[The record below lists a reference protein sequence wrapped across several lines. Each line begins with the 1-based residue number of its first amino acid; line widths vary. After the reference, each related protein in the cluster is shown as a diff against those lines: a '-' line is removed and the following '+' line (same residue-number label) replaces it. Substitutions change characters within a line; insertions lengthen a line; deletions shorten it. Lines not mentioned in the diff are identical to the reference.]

1 MRCGSG
7 GRKAVAFQNL
17 WEKVQITKGNIVS
30 FLEQVCYNQEKC
42 SIKRKATDE
51 GIRRMGRYVKDV
63 QLDKPIDVVSMV
75 MDDFVYHNQFS
86 RTDWNGEMVYYLKD
100 RHGGDRYMKWSYAA
114 GELHVEAWLKNPFGG
129 EMDLDGVGGASRR
142 EYKKSMDELIRR
154 LVNTG
159 DQLSSGHVGSD
170 PLHHDNS
177 HHVGRHMSARMAGQA
192 TAGQR
197 VTSQA
202 TAAPGASAG
211 REGTGQV
218 ALFWAILA
226 IMFAW
231 SVPILGLI
239 FAIVALR
246 KQGESSR
253 QVLVRWIAIIAILVA
268 AGAMLYWIAAAAV
281 VGFAG
286 FWAY

>member
-177 HHVGRHMSARMAGQA
+177 HHVGRHMSARMAGQE

-197 VTSQA
+197 VTGQA
-202 TAAPGASAG
+202 TAAPGSSAG

-218 ALFWAILA
+218 ALFLAILA

>member
-7 GRKAVAFQNL
+7 GRKAVDFQNL

-51 GIRRMGRYVKDV
+51 GIRRMGRYVKDI

-177 HHVGRHMSARMAGQA
+177 HHVGRHMSARMAGQE

-202 TAAPGASAG
+202 TAAPGSSAG

-268 AGAMLYWIAAAAV
+268 VGAMLYWIAAVVV
-281 VGFAG
+281 VGIAG

>member
-1 MRCGSG
+1 LT
-7 GRKAVAFQNL
+7 VAFQNL

-177 HHVGRHMSARMAGQA
+177 HHVGRHMSARMAGQE

-202 TAAPGASAG
+202 TAAPGSSAG

-268 AGAMLYWIAAAAV
+268 VGAMLYWIAAVVV
-281 VGFAG
+281 VGIAG

>member
-51 GIRRMGRYVKDV
+51 GIRRMGRYVKDI

-142 EYKKSMDELIRR
+142 EYKKSMDELIQR

-202 TAAPGASAG
+202 TAAPGSSAG

-231 SVPILGLI
+231 PVPILGLI

-268 AGAMLYWIAAAAV
+268 VGAMLYWIAAVAV
-281 VGFAG
+281 VGIAG

>member
-202 TAAPGASAG
+202 TAAAGASAG

>member
-1 MRCGSG
+1 
-7 GRKAVAFQNL
+7 
-17 WEKVQITKGNIVS
+17 
-30 FLEQVCYNQEKC
+30 
-42 SIKRKATDE
+42 
-51 GIRRMGRYVKDV
+51 MGRYVKDV

-192 TAGQR
+192 TAEQR

-202 TAAPGASAG
+202 TAAPGSSAG

>member
-1 MRCGSG
+1 M
-7 GRKAVAFQNL
+7 
-17 WEKVQITKGNIVS
+17 I
-30 FLEQVCYNQEKC
+30 
-42 SIKRKATDE
+42 IKRKATDE

-202 TAAPGASAG
+202 PPAPKPSASDTESGSIDWSKPPAGMTPSVMWLVLALVFSLSFPILGIIFAAVVLRRYKECSRPGLVKG
-211 REGTGQV
+211 
-218 ALFWAILA
+218 LAILA
-226 IMFAW
+226 I
-231 SVPILGLI
+231 V
-239 FAIVALR
+239 
-246 KQGESSR
+246 
-253 QVLVRWIAIIAILVA
+253 IAIGRL
-268 AGAMLYWIAAAAV
+268 LYWIAAAAV

>member
-1 MRCGSG
+1 M
-7 GRKAVAFQNL
+7 
-17 WEKVQITKGNIVS
+17 I
-30 FLEQVCYNQEKC
+30 
-42 SIKRKATDE
+42 IKRKATDE

-197 VTSQA
+197 VTGQA
-202 TAAPGASAG
+202 TAAPGSSAG

>member
-1 MRCGSG
+1 MT
-7 GRKAVAFQNL
+7 VAFQNL

-177 HHVGRHMSARMAGQA
+177 HHVGRHMSARMAGQE

-202 TAAPGASAG
+202 TVAPGSSAG

-268 AGAMLYWIAAAAV
+268 VGAMLYWIAAVVV
-281 VGFAG
+281 VGIAG

>member
-7 GRKAVAFQNL
+7 GRKAVDFQNL

-129 EMDLDGVGGASRR
+129 EMDLDGVGGGASRR

-177 HHVGRHMSARMAGQA
+177 HHVGRHISARMAGQGM
-192 TAGQR
+192 AGQS
-197 VTSQA
+197 TTTPKS
-202 TAAPGASAG
+202 SAG

-231 SVPILGLI
+231 SVPVLGLI

-246 KQGESSR
+246 KQEESTR
-253 QVLVRWIAIIAILVA
+253 PVLVRWIAIIAILVA
-268 AGAMLYWIAAAAV
+268 AGALLYWIAAVAV
-281 VGFAG
+281 VGIAG

>member
-1 MRCGSG
+1 MT
-7 GRKAVAFQNL
+7 VAFQNL
-17 WEKVQITKGNIVS
+17 WKKVQITKGNIVS

-51 GIRRMGRYVKDV
+51 GIRRMGRYVKDI

-100 RHGGDRYMKWSYAA
+100 GHGGDRYMKWSYAA

-129 EMDLDGVGGASRR
+129 EMDLDGVGGGASRR

-177 HHVGRHMSARMAGQA
+177 HHVGRHISARMAGQGM
-192 TAGQR
+192 AGQG
-197 VTSQA
+197 T
-202 TAAPGASAG
+202 TTPKASAG

-281 VGFAG
+281 VGIAG

>member
-1 MRCGSG
+1 M
-7 GRKAVAFQNL
+7 
-17 WEKVQITKGNIVS
+17 QITKGNIVS

-197 VTSQA
+197 VTSQT
-202 TAAPGASAG
+202 TAAPGSSAG

>member
-1 MRCGSG
+1 MT
-7 GRKAVAFQNL
+7 VAFQNL
-17 WEKVQITKGNIVS
+17 WKKVQITKGNIVS

-197 VTSQA
+197 VTGQA
-202 TAAPGASAG
+202 TAAPGSSAG

>member
-1 MRCGSG
+1 M
-7 GRKAVAFQNL
+7 
-17 WEKVQITKGNIVS
+17 QITKGNIVS

-51 GIRRMGRYVKDV
+51 GIRRMGRYVKDI

-202 TAAPGASAG
+202 TAAPGSSAG

>member
-197 VTSQA
+197 VTGQA
-202 TAAPGASAG
+202 TAAPGSSAG

>member
-1 MRCGSG
+1 MT
-7 GRKAVAFQNL
+7 VAFQNL

-177 HHVGRHMSARMAGQA
+177 HHVGRHMSARMAGQE

-202 TAAPGASAG
+202 TAAPGSSAG

-268 AGAMLYWIAAAAV
+268 VGAMLYWIAAVVV
-281 VGFAG
+281 VGIAG

>member
-7 GRKAVAFQNL
+7 GREAVAFQNL

-202 TAAPGASAG
+202 TAAPGSSAG

>member
-197 VTSQA
+197 VTGQA
-202 TAAPGASAG
+202 TAAPGSSAG

-231 SVPILGLI
+231 SVPVMGLI

>member
-7 GRKAVAFQNL
+7 GRKAVDFQNL

-51 GIRRMGRYVKDV
+51 GIRRMGRYVKDI

-86 RTDWNGEMVYYLKD
+86 RADWNGEMVYYLKD

-142 EYKKSMDELIRR
+142 EYKKSMDELIQR

-202 TAAPGASAG
+202 PPAPGASAG

-268 AGAMLYWIAAAAV
+268 VGAMLYWIAAVAV
-281 VGFAG
+281 VGIAG